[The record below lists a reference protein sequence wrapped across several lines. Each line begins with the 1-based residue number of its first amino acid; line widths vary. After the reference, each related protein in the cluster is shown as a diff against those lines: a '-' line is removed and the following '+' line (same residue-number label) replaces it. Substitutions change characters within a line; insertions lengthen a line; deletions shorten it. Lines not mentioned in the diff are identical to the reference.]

1 MRIALTV
8 NGRPAEADVAPRTSL
23 ADFLREHL
31 LLTGTHLGCEHGIC
45 GACTVQIDGEI
56 ARSCIT
62 YAVACDG
69 AEVRTVE
76 GFDDGPLMARLRRA
90 FTEAHALQC
99 GYCTPGMLVAARDL
113 VRRKSGLSRAEIRH
127 EMSGNLCRCTGYT
140 GIVDAIER
148 VMTEEGVR
156 PCGSDP
162 TAQPSMLAERAR
174 WLGPAPGPVAARGAE
189 HGVRPA
195 GSDPAKPATIPP
207 SAEPVAP
214 HTPVRVTTGRFE
226 ELDGVVRLSQSF
238 VLEHPRAAVWALMSD
253 PEAVARCMPGAYL
266 DGPPQDGRL
275 KGRIEVRLG
284 PVAASFAGDGTVT
297 PYPSE
302 YRQVIEGRGVDRKGG
317 SRVSGSVDYRLSE
330 SPGGGATRVEVVIGY
345 ALTGLLA
352 QLGRSG
358 LARDLAQRI
367 GEAFAQSI
375 DARLRRTPEGD
386 APQVRLNA
394 FALILSATWARLWA
408 VLARVIGLRG

>member
-1 MRIALTV
+1 
-8 NGRPAEADVAPRTSL
+8 
-23 ADFLREHL
+23 
-31 LLTGTHLGCEHGIC
+31 
-45 GACTVQIDGEI
+45 
-56 ARSCIT
+56 
-62 YAVACDG
+62 
-69 AEVRTVE
+69 
-76 GFDDGPLMARLRRA
+76 
-90 FTEAHALQC
+90 
-99 GYCTPGMLVAARDL
+99 
-113 VRRKSGLSRAEIRH
+113 
-127 EMSGNLCRCTGYT
+127 
-140 GIVDAIER
+140 
-148 VMTEEGVR
+148 
-156 PCGSDP
+156 
-162 TAQPSMLAERAR
+162 
-174 WLGPAPGPVAARGAE
+174 
-189 HGVRPA
+189 
-195 GSDPAKPATIPP
+195 
-207 SAEPVAP
+207 VAP

-330 SPGGGATRVEVVIGY
+330 SPGSGATRVEVVIGY